1 MKLKNWALNGE
12 LHEIIMK
19 KKERKQK
26 KKTEKKVK
34 KKEKNLKKNWA
45 LVASL
50 IKVKQ
55 EKKKTKKKESGPIT
69 LWTSV
74 DTNIFVCC
82 VIVHRK

>member
-1 MKLKNWALNGE
+1 
-12 LHEIIMK
+12 MK

-34 KKEKNLKKNWA
+34 KKRKPEKELSLGGELDKSETRKKEN
-45 LVASL
+45 
-50 IKVKQ
+50 
-55 EKKKTKKKESGPIT
+55 KKKESGPIT